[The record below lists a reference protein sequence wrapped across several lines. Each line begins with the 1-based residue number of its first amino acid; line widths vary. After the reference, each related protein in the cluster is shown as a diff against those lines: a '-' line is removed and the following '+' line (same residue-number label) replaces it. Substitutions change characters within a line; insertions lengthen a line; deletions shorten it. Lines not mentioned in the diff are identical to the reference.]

1 MVTVALAALASV
13 ATGVGCS
20 ASSSSGTFE
29 PGGGSDKGGS
39 KGPNGAG
46 GDGETDDPLGG
57 GGFGGED
64 DPAQGPAGCRRD
76 TKKSDAK
83 PANLMFQL
91 DLSGSMHCLPTEST
105 AQSQCHQNRGRP
117 GSRWNIFRAALKD
130 AVGKMPKTNGVG
142 IMHYPDAL
150 GLGPNAC
157 VNDNPDVSL
166 APLSASLQNVRSALD
181 RLEPIG
187 GTPTRLAVTK
197 ALAQLQRSNLFGNKF
212 LVLATDGEISFCNG
226 CSDCQGQ
233 AGPIAT
239 ETDQMIA
246 EVAAANQRGI
256 RTFVIGVPG
265 SENFRAALSKVAEAG
280 GTARPNCTSGDHR
293 TNAGVGDCHYDM
305 TVAQNFGDELNKALD
320 AISGSVLSCNYPIP
334 DSSDASFDPAKV
346 NVTVTVSG
354 TTTELARDTSK
365 ASGWDYSPDGKEIVL
380 QGDACTR
387 AKTAGAQVDI
397 VYGCPTVVK

>member
-1 MVTVALAALASV
+1 
-13 ATGVGCS
+13 
-20 ASSSSGTFE
+20 
-29 PGGGSDKGGS
+29 
-39 KGPNGAG
+39 
-46 GDGETDDPLGG
+46 
-57 GGFGGED
+57 
-64 DPAQGPAGCRRD
+64 
-76 TKKSDAK
+76 
-83 PANLMFQL
+83 
-91 DLSGSMHCLPTEST
+91 
-105 AQSQCHQNRGRP
+105 
-117 GSRWNIFRAALKD
+117 
-130 AVGKMPKTNGVG
+130 
-142 IMHYPDAL
+142 
-150 GLGPNAC
+150 
-157 VNDNPDVSL
+157 
-166 APLSASLQNVRSALD
+166 
-181 RLEPIG
+181 
-187 GTPTRLAVTK
+187 
-197 ALAQLQRSNLFGNKF
+197 
-212 LVLATDGEISFCNG
+212 
-226 CSDCQGQ
+226 
-233 AGPIAT
+233 
-239 ETDQMIA
+239 MIA